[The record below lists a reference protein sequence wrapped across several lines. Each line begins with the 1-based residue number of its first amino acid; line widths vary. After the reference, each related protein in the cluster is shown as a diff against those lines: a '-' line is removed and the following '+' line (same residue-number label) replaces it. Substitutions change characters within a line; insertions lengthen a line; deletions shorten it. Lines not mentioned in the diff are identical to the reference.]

1 MLKGFTENGE
11 VKNLLV
17 DENGNLKVSMEGG
30 SGSDS
35 TTINNT
41 SENPVPVN
49 VENQNIIVGNTS
61 QNPVPVSLSE
71 EIETTLYSGLE
82 YVGAAADPTY
92 PTTISVNKKV
102 TSIDIANYS
111 EDGYVLT
118 ATIGNKSYDIGA
130 GIAVTLPI
138 NANVQDVVLS
148 VIPGCPLQ
156 AQIIIK
162 GVN

>member
-41 SENPVPVN
+41 SE
-49 VENQNIIVGNTS
+49 
-61 QNPVPVSLSE
+61 NPVPVSLSE